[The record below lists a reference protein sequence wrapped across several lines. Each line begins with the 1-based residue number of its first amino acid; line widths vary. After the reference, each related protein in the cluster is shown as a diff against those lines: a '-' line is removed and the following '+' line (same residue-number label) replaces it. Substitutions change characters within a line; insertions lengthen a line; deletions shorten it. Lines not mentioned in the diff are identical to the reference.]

1 MGWNEPDLY
10 NQPEK
15 FGLEII
21 GDIDWS
27 MESYQFNMTVVLVDP
42 STGLFYTIDDA
53 GCSCPSPFENHT
65 SRTDLGEPMTAWEVI
80 QELEEERDRIMAID
94 DRWNTYGHV
103 PGDVADL
110 IQDIRN
116 YNHVPPVFPDNI
128 EISNN

>member
-15 FGLEII
+15 FGMKII
-21 GDIDWS
+21 GDIDWD
-27 MESYQFNMTVVLVDP
+27 MEAYEFNMTVVLVDP
-42 STGLFYTIDDA
+42 STGQFYTIDDS
-53 GCSCPSPFENHT
+53 GCSCPSPFEKHT
-65 SRTDLGEPMTAWEVI
+65 SRNDLGDPMTCWEVI
-80 QELEEERDRIMAID
+80 QELEKTRDDVMEGAG
-94 DRWNTYGHV
+94 RWNLRTHV

-128 EISNN
+128 EVSNN